1 MTMGPGRMSTR
12 IPMPEAGPKPPK
24 LEAPTLEAPTL
35 EAPTLEAPMLEAR
48 CTRVAAA
55 LACRNG
61 RDQEPHMTGA
71 MHRHPGLLRP

>member
-24 LEAPTLEAPTL
+24 LEAPT
-35 EAPTLEAPMLEAR
+35 LEAR